1 LKDNP
6 KIRFE
11 KILLSHLSFELNKN
25 FKLPKDGVAIDLDLN
40 VKNNFSKDKKTL
52 ITTLTAVL
60 FKNAE
65 NAPFNLKVIV
75 EGEFKGEYKNLR
87 KFSKLNAPA
96 HLFPFLREIIS
107 NTTMRANIPPLVLPP
122 LNLTELLTAKK
133 SGKA

>member
-1 LKDNP
+1 
-6 KIRFE
+6 
-11 KILLSHLSFELNKN
+11 LSFELNKN

>member
-1 LKDNP
+1 MKDNP
-6 KIRFE
+6 EIWFE
-11 KILLSHLSFELNKN
+11 KISLSDLSFALNKD
-25 FKLPKDGVAIDLDLN
+25 FKLPKEGVAIDLDLN
-40 VKNNFSKDKKTL
+40 VKNNFSKDKKSL

-75 EGEFKGEYKNLR
+75 VGEFKGEYKNLR

-122 LNLTELLTAKK
+122 LNLIELLKAKK